1 VDNPI
6 VIIGDGQEVSFI
18 VAPGSIAPQK
28 VRGSFPSVVVVLAI
42 LLIAVVTSKV
52 AVMRRLPVENL

>member
-1 VDNPI
+1 MDRK
-6 VIIGDGQEVSFI
+6 SFI
-18 VAPGSIAPQK
+18 VAPGPIAPQK

-52 AVMRRLPVENL
+52 AVMRRQPVENL